1 MVEGKNRFSKTVL
14 LTLACHG
21 MCTCVQRKHSFPSNK
36 WVNIFLK
43 GGGQKSLKVLKENK
57 INLKEVRSRI
67 VVTGAWEGSEE
78 EGQSEVA
85 NKCRDAVGQEV

>member
-1 MVEGKNRFSKTVL
+1 M
-14 LTLACHG
+14 
-21 MCTCVQRKHSFPSNK
+21 
-36 WVNIFLK
+36 
-43 GGGQKSLKVLKENK
+43 KVLKENK